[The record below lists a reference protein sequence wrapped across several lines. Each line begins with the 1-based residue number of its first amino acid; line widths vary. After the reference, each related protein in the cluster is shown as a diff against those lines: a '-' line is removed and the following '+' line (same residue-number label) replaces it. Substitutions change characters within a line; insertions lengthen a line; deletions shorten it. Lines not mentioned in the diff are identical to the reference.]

1 MEMIS
6 LGKGWPLPYL
16 ANLGHY
22 NNNNNS
28 MIIGLNPM
36 AKAFKSAEPGSLQ
49 QTGPNGYKKGHIP
62 YFVYM

>member
-1 MEMIS
+1 MS
-6 LGKGWPLPYL
+6 PCF
-16 ANLGHY
+16 N

-28 MIIGLNPM
+28 KIIGLNPM
-36 AKAFKSAEPGSLQ
+36 AEAFKSAEPGSLQ

>member
-1 MEMIS
+1 MVCVVLVTRLKIQ
-6 LGKGWPLPYL
+6 
-16 ANLGHY
+16 A

-36 AKAFKSAEPGSLQ
+36 AKAFKSAEPGSSQ
-49 QTGPNGYKKGHIP
+49 QTGPNGYKKGHFP